1 MRACNYKKMC
11 KRTPYTHPLPRG
23 PHHHPKVASASLV
36 ECTTLIWAS
45 DSVAATVCRGV
56 VYAVCKLL
64 QSSPPTPNWIPQLI
78 DERQWP
84 LCDTHSP
91 LTSFLWTT
99 PHVHPDVRAVGTYVC
114 LLATRLRMTVSE
126 LAVSLS
132 LLELVAL
139 SHAGIVQPYTLRPLL
154 YATSVVARKHSCDYG
169 LRTRDC
175 YDAIEDL
182 FTNACPRAVAR
193 IETQLL
199 VLIDWRVPLDAD
211 MHEVYVTDLYDAG
224 LQLGQKDCRNAV
236 LSNTDTLNCCAR
248 ANRACASSPGDE
260 RASAS

>member
-11 KRTPYTHPLPRG
+11 KRTPYTHPLPRA

-56 VYAVCKLL
+56 VYAV
-64 QSSPPTPNWIPQLI
+64 
-78 DERQWP
+78 
-84 LCDTHSP
+84 
-91 LTSFLWTT
+91 
-99 PHVHPDVRAVGTYVC
+99 
-114 LLATRLRMTVSE
+114 
-126 LAVSLS
+126 SLS
-132 LLELVAL
+132 LLKLVAL
-139 SHAGIVQPYTLRPLL
+139 SRTGIVQPYTLRPLL

-169 LRTRDC
+169 LTTRDC
-175 YDAIEDL
+175 YDTIEDL

-211 MHEVYVTDLYDAG
+211 MHEVYVTDLCDAG

-236 LSNTDTLNCCAR
+236 LSNPDTLNCCAR